1 MSDSFWLLGLY
12 PYKLLCPWNSP
23 GKNTG
28 VVAMPSSRATSWPR
42 NRTCVSWGSCFA
54 GRFFI
59 TEPPVYTI
67 ELKEKKNSWRSGP
80 MHFTPMFL
88 KDQVY
93 IYLVFALSCY
103 LICVIPHTVLV
114 FSVLF
119 FFCIFS
125 PQFSHFML
133 RVGHDWATSLSLFTF
148 MHWRRK
154 WQPTPVFL
162 TGESQGRGSLVGC
175 RLWGSRRVGHDWG
188 NLAAAACCS
197 CLLFPSPALSNYM
210 LNLHIQ
216 LLILVAM

>member
-1 MSDSFWLLGLY
+1 MEKWTHALHTHVSQG
-12 PYKLLCPWNSP
+12 
-23 GKNTG
+23 
-28 VVAMPSSRATSWPR
+28 SS
-42 NRTCVSWGSCFA
+42 
-54 GRFFI
+54 
-59 TEPPVYTI
+59 
-67 ELKEKKNSWRSGP
+67 
-80 MHFTPMFL
+80 
-88 KDQVY
+88 VY
-93 IYLVFALSCY
+93 IPCLCIVLLSYLCY
-103 LICVIPHTVLV
+103 SSYC
-114 FSVLF
+114 FSIFSSF

-162 TGESQGRGSLVGC
+162 TGESLGRGSLVGC